1 MHRPSSFV
9 KQSTIKHRNRFI
21 TDSSG
26 NISISSWTA
35 GYCLGLADMLYGFVM
50 RSPTIGNTTPLTS
63 LCLSLPLF
71 ACLCLSLC
79 LSLPVSASLCLYL
92 PLSSSLCLSLPVSVS
107 LCLYL
112 PLFAC
117 FCFSVSLCFS
127 LFQSASL
134 CLPFPQ
140 TLEDHI
146 VQSCFHCIRLRA
158 FLVRLS

>member
-92 PLSSSLCLSLPVSVS
+92 PL
-107 LCLYL
+107 
-112 PLFAC
+112 FAC

-127 LFQSASL
+127 LCQSASL